1 MGFKDIFIK
10 SDNNQPAQNQQKNQA
25 AQVYQSAQP
34 EVNIPVTPVGGV
46 DIPTGALGTT
56 PLNVISADPG
66 IVEKLWKAIIN
77 ENRPGPDYLE
87 LKNNVE
93 ALEDMPMTAD
103 QKILGAF
110 KILQKQYP
118 GFKKEDIDTAV
129 KYYIDVVNREKE
141 KGLSELKQIR
151 TDTVDTV
158 ANSIAEKQQELS
170 DLRQKM
176 NELQNEIAELNSN
189 MLKAKSEVDEK
200 EEIFKVSVEAVL
212 SVLNSDISKI
222 QTINF

>member
-1 MGFKDIFIK
+1 MKKTLMLFAAILMITGLY
-10 SDNNQPAQNQQKNQA
+10 

-189 MLKAKSEVDEK
+189 MLKAKAEVDEK

>member
-1 MGFKDIFIK
+1 MLFAAILMITGLY
-10 SDNNQPAQNQQKNQA
+10 

-189 MLKAKSEVDEK
+189 MLKAKAEVDEK

>member
-1 MGFKDIFIK
+1 M
-10 SDNNQPAQNQQKNQA
+10 
-25 AQVYQSAQP
+25 
-34 EVNIPVTPVGGV
+34 THVGGV

-118 GFKKEDIDTAV
+118 GFKKEDIDTSV
-129 KYYIDVVNREKE
+129 KYYIDVVNSWS
-141 KGLSELKQIR
+141 LLY
-151 TDTVDTV
+151 
-158 ANSIAEKQQELS
+158 
-170 DLRQKM
+170 
-176 NELQNEIAELNSN
+176 
-189 MLKAKSEVDEK
+189 
-200 EEIFKVSVEAVL
+200 
-212 SVLNSDISKI
+212 
-222 QTINF
+222 

>member
-25 AQVYQSAQP
+25 APVYQSAQP

-93 ALEDMPMTAD
+93 ALEDMPMTGD

-110 KILQKQYP
+110 KILKKQYP

-151 TDTVDTV
+151 TNTVDTV

-176 NELQNEIAELNSN
+176 TELQNEIAEMNSN
-189 MLKAKSEVDEK
+189 MLNAKAEVDEK

>member
-10 SDNNQPAQNQQKNQA
+10 SDNNQPVQNQQKNQA
-25 AQVYQSAQP
+25 APVYQSAQP
-34 EVNIPVTPVGGV
+34 EVNIPVTPVSGV

-118 GFKKEDIDTAV
+118 SFKKEDIDTAV

-176 NELQNEIAELNSN
+176 TELQNEIAELNSN

>member
-25 AQVYQSAQP
+25 APVYQPAQP
-34 EVNIPVTPVGGV
+34 EVNIPVTPVDGV

-151 TDTVDTV
+151 IDTVDTV

-176 NELQNEIAELNSN
+176 TELQNEIAELNSN
-189 MLKAKSEVDEK
+189 MLKAKAEVDEK